1 LARYIG
7 PSCKLCRKAG
17 MKLFLKGQRCQT
29 DKCAFERR
37 SYGPGQQGT
46 RRRKVSEYGIHLN
59 EKQKVRRIY
68 GVLEKQFRLYF
79 EKAERKRGATGPVL
93 LQLLELRLDNVV
105 HRLGFAPSLKQARLL
120 VNHNHFMVNGKKA
133 NIPSMLMK
141 VGDVI
146 EVKENSR
153 KIPVIQESLSS
164 SVHRGVPSWLELQ
177 SEQFQGKVIQL
188 PSRENITLPIEE
200 QLIVEYYSR

>member
-1 LARYIG
+1 
-7 PSCKLCRKAG
+7 
-17 MKLFLKGQRCQT
+17 MKLFLKGQRCHT

-46 RRRKVSEYGIHLN
+46 RRRKVSEYGIHLL

-68 GVLEKQFRLYF
+68 GVLERQFRLYF
-79 EKAERKRGATGPVL
+79 VKAERKKGATGPAL

-120 VNHNHFMVNGKKA
+120 VNHNHFLVNGRKA

-141 VGDVI
+141 IGDVI
-146 EVKENSR
+146 EVKEKSR
-153 KIPVIQESLSS
+153 KIPAIQESLSS
-164 SVHRGVPSWLELQ
+164 SVHRGMPSWLELQ
-177 SEQFQGKVIQL
+177 SDQFKGKVIQL
-188 PSRENITLPIEE
+188 PSREDITLPIEE

>member
-1 LARYIG
+1 
-7 PSCKLCRKAG
+7 